1 MGKHSEI
8 RRAVKTREAG
18 ENVRQAQAAPTKA
31 VLAASQASTL
41 AMRHHAKRSMSFS
54 AFCFKMIA
62 AMVLT
67 LATVYGANEV
77 MQLLLK

>member
-1 MGKHSEI
+1 MT
-8 RRAVKTREAG
+8 TRYH
-18 ENVRQAQAAPTKA
+18 P
-31 VLAASQASTL
+31 
-41 AMRHHAKRSMSFS
+41 KRNMSFS
-54 AFCFKMIA
+54 GFCFKMIV